1 MQNVREITPGVTV
14 LITGGAGFIGSKLC
28 DAVVEMGYNVRCMDN
43 LITGKKENIEH
54 LIGHP
59 NFKFLETD
67 LRDYDSCVK
76 AVSGVEIILHQA
88 ALGSVPRSVDDPIT
102 TNSININGTLN
113 LLDAAQ
119 RAGVRRVVYAGSSSA
134 YGDSPVLP
142 KVEKHRGN
150 PLSPYAVTKFVG
162 ELYCSVFS
170 SLHGME
176 TICLRYFNVFG
187 PRQDPDGVY
196 AAVIPKFIQ
205 SMMRHEEPTVFG
217 DGEQTRDFTHVNNV
231 VDANILAM
239 TTVDE
244 NAINQTYN
252 IAAGQ
257 RTSVNQL
264 FDFLKELLSDFDQE
278 IGSLNM
284 IHTEPRL
291 GDIPHST
298 ASIEKAKE
306 ILGYNPTIDVEQGL
320 KMAIG
325 WYWDNL
331 N

>member
-1 MQNVREITPGVTV
+1 MI
-14 LITGGAGFIGSKLC
+14 
-28 DAVVEMGYNVRCMDN
+28 
-43 LITGKKENIEH
+43 
-54 LIGHP
+54 
-59 NFKFLETD
+59 
-67 LRDYDSCVK
+67 
-76 AVSGVEIILHQA
+76 
-88 ALGSVPRSVDDPIT
+88 
-102 TNSININGTLN
+102 
-113 LLDAAQ
+113 
-119 RAGVRRVVYAGSSSA
+119 
-134 YGDSPVLP
+134 
-142 KVEKHRGN
+142 
-150 PLSPYAVTKFVG
+150 
-162 ELYCSVFS
+162 
-170 SLHGME
+170 
-176 TICLRYFNVFG
+176 
-187 PRQDPDGVY
+187 
-196 AAVIPKFIQ
+196 
-205 SMMRHEEPTVFG
+205 RHEEPTVFG

-264 FDFLKELLSDFDQE
+264 FHFLKELLSDFDSD
-278 IGSLNM
+278 INSLDM

-298 ASIEKAKE
+298 ASIDKAKE
-306 ILGYNPTIDVEQGL
+306 LLGYNPTIDVEQGL